1 MFEQCFGLLF
11 KRLNSGFA
19 VCSNKVFE
27 QCLNVE
33 TNTLITLPEDR
44 AHFAFA
50 VRVRRRVFKRPRF
63 KKVGMKRAKKTK
75 VEVAQAE
82 LVMQL

>member
-1 MFEQCFGLLF
+1 MLSCPNIALTLL
-11 KRLNSGFA
+11 LLC
-19 VCSNKVFE
+19 VCV
-27 QCLNVE
+27 
-33 TNTLITLPEDR
+33 
-44 AHFAFA
+44 A
-50 VRVRRRVFKRPRF
+50 VFKRPRF

>member
-27 QCLNVE
+27 QCLNVK
-33 TNTLITLPEDR
+33 TNTLGEG
-44 AHFAFA
+44 
-50 VRVRRRVFKRPRF
+50 RVKRGKEGEIERGGRRDE
-63 KKVGMKRAKKTK
+63 G
-75 VEVAQAE
+75 Q
-82 LVMQL
+82 